1 MCRRLASSADEQSEL
16 TVCDEC
22 RQVSSD
28 RKRSLR
34 THPSGATKRQIF
46 TTRPWTH
53 EIEINQHVLNDVSY
67 PTLCGLK
74 PDISAGPK
82 SANTE
87 SGLLDHL
94 LGAGEQRWWDRET

>member
-1 MCRRLASSADEQSEL
+1 MSVAKSQATANGASERILPGPPS
-16 TVCDEC
+16 
-22 RQVSSD
+22 VSF
-28 RKRSLR
+28 
-34 THPSGATKRQIF
+34 F

-74 PDISAGPK
+74 PDIPSGPK

-87 SGLLDHL
+87 SGLLDHVV
-94 LGAGEQRWWDRET
+94 GAGEQRWWDRET